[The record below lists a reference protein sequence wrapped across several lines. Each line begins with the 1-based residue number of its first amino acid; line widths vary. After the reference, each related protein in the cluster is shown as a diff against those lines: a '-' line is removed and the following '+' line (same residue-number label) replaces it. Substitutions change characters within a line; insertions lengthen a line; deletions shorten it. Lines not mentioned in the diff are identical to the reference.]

1 MELAD
6 PDFPPLLT
14 GHPVAPRRIPFAE
27 ACRRVR
33 THELGAAEIVWSRSS
48 TRAACAIVLEPE
60 VCLGRALQMAALTMV
75 ALGDCL
81 GSLCP
86 PQVAVAYRWPGDMLL
101 NGTPVGQVQ
110 IAAPRVE
117 RAQVPSWLVVGAE
130 VTVAT
135 PKGQRAGRHQDWS
148 QTSLAEVAGP
158 SVSRSDVLRS
168 LAAHFLSAVHTW
180 QERGFAVLRAQ
191 WMLRAAGRE
200 HPVSIAARGSTLEG
214 RVIGLEEN
222 GDLLLQD
229 AGGTLHT
236 LAFAEHVAWHEP
248 WGGT

>member
-27 ACRRVR
+27 ACRRAR
-33 THELGAAEIVWSRSS
+33 ARELGAAEIVWSRSS
-48 TRAACAIVLEPE
+48 TQAACAIVLEPE
-60 VCLGRALQMAALTMV
+60 VCLGRALQMAAVTMV

-86 PQVAVAYRWPGDMLL
+86 PLVAVAYRWPGDVLL

-110 IAAPRVE
+110 IAAPRVAC
-117 RAQVPSWLVVGAE
+117 AQVPSWVVVGAE
-130 VTVAT
+130 VTVAA
-135 PKGQRAGRHQDWS
+135 PKEQRGRRRQDWS
-148 QTSLAEVAGP
+148 RTSLAEVAGP
-158 SVSRSDVLRS
+158 RVTRSDVLRS

-180 QERGFAVLRAQ
+180 QERGFAVLHAQ
-191 WMLRAAGRE
+191 WMMRAAGRE
-200 HPVSIAARGSTLEG
+200 HPLSIATRGSTREG
-214 RVIGLEEN
+214 RVIGLKEN
-222 GDLLLQD
+222 GDLQLQD

-236 LAFAEHVAWHEP
+236 LAFTEHVSWHEP
-248 WGGT
+248 WDGA